1 MKHFKTVFGF
11 HFKESI
17 LSKNFIFTTVILVS
31 LILGFFAFTHFLN
44 SDDEKDNVVVVN
56 NSSYPL
62 DEKALNKDNSFT
74 TFILNDE
81 KVISK
86 TKKEVKDGDIDG
98 LLIIEDK
105 NGAPSI
111 QYFYKNF
118 SDFETITHLENTL
131 QQSYLNKTVQDKHIQ
146 PEIAKSLLTKVH
158 VKDMPLEKQDSIGLV
173 YFFIFIMYM
182 FFIMFGQTVSMSISA
197 EKTSRVMEIMITKVK
212 PITMMYAKIF
222 SSLVNGL
229 IQIGIL
235 GLAYLLAKQLGWTS
249 EQTHLFAMPLDLSV
263 LNINTFMYFIIF
275 FILGYILYALLFAA
289 LSSVIN
295 RIEDLANVIFPVSLV
310 LMGAF
315 IIGIRSMMDPNSS
328 LVMFGNYFPFFS
340 PIVAFSRIIL
350 GEATQLQII
359 LSLGILIA
367 TILLT
372 GIFASRVYKNGV
384 MRYSHKTTLMDVLKL
399 VKKN

>member
-17 LSKNFIFTTVILVS
+17 LSKNFIFSTLILVS

-56 NSSYPL
+56 NSSYSL

-74 TFILNDE
+74 TFTINDE
-81 KVISK
+81 KVIPK
-86 TKKEVKDGDIDG
+86 TKKEIKDGDIDG
-98 LLIIEDK
+98 LLIIEDN
-105 NGAPSI
+105 NGVPTI

-118 SDFETITHLENTL
+118 SDFKTITHLENTL

-146 PEIAKSLLTKVH
+146 PEIAKSLLTKVQ

-235 GLAYLLAKQLGWTS
+235 GLSYLLAKQLGWTS

-263 LNINTFMYFIIF
+263 LNINTFIYFIIF

-350 GEATQLQII
+350 GEATQLEII
-359 LSLGILIA
+359 LSLGILIV
-367 TILLT
+367 TIILT